1 MENYWKD
8 GTGSAWTPCIC
19 EQCGS
24 KSSRSTVPPKHV
36 LLYWEE
42 VSPKQRDARQQP
54 LQGMHIA
61 NVDCRRTLATGHR
74 LATAAPA
81 SSSVFLAA
89 AYVLPSSTHTGRRRA
104 VSRSLVAAHARGE
117 NGDRMQNTGQTTAR
131 VVQTWT
137 ATRGARRISRRVSWD
152 GVTKRSSRLERA
164 SCARHACHAGR
175 RVAAPSTRSR
185 SGGARLLRL
194 RRPGCHTTRHTP
206 GAGAEERSG
215 R

>member
-1 MENYWKD
+1 MSY
-8 GTGSAWTPCIC
+8 S
-19 EQCGS
+19 
-24 KSSRSTVPPKHV
+24 
-36 LLYWEE
+36 EE
-42 VSPKQRDARQQP
+42 VSPKNRDACTAIR
-54 LQGMHIA
+54 HIA
-61 NVDCRRTLATGHR
+61 GCTS
-74 LATAAPA
+74 P
-81 SSSVFLAA
+81 SSVFLAA
-89 AYVLPSSTHTGRRRA
+89 AYVLPSSTHTGARRRVVRCPWWLRTRA
-104 VSRSLVAAHARGE
+104 RPPARGE

-185 SGGARLLRL
+185 SGWARLLRL

>member
-74 LATAAPA
+74 LATAAPP

-89 AYVLPSSTHTGRRRA
+89 AYVLPSSTHTGARRRVVRCPWWLRTRA
-104 VSRSLVAAHARGE
+104 RPPARGE

-164 SCARHACHAGR
+164 SCAPRLPCRPSR
-175 RVAAPSTRSR
+175 RRAQHTVAER
-185 SGGARLLRL
+185 GGPATPPPAARLPHHTAHA
-194 RRPGCHTTRHTP
+194 RR
-206 GAGAEERSG
+206 RS
-215 R
+215 

>member
-8 GTGSAWTPCIC
+8 GTGSAWTPCLC

-42 VSPKQRDARQQP
+42 VSPKQRDARQQLRLRTSCR
-54 LQGMHIA
+54 LQHIQGGDA
-61 NVDCRRTLATGHR
+61 RSAGPWWLRT
-74 LATAAPA
+74 
-81 SSSVFLAA
+81 
-89 AYVLPSSTHTGRRRA
+89 RA
-104 VSRSLVAAHARGE
+104 RPPARGE

>member
-1 MENYWKD
+1 MRKQVQQVHRTAATCSSILGRGFAKTE
-8 GTGSAWTPCIC
+8 GCTATTPA
-19 EQCGS
+19 
-24 KSSRSTVPPKHV
+24 
-36 LLYWEE
+36 
-42 VSPKQRDARQQP
+42 RDAHRQ
-54 LQGMHIA
+54 
-61 NVDCRRTLATGHR
+61 RRLPADTGDRPPTGHCS
-74 LATAAPA
+74 AALIV
-81 SSSVFLAA
+81 SVPCGCVQGGDARSAGPWWLR
-89 AYVLPSSTHTGRRRA
+89 TRA
-104 VSRSLVAAHARGE
+104 RPPARGE